1 MLASDIAPPVQVSN
15 VSEKGIQLVDGL
27 LLPSACVFLEG
38 QVFLWDVPSVPSGWA
53 EWSKKHFELF
63 ETVVPRPELLVFG
76 TGPRLHMPPSFVRG
90 HLRELG
96 IGLEVMDTR
105 NACSTYN
112 MLSEEGRRVAAALLP
127 LQPHAWTKDQR

>member
-1 MLASDIAPPVQVSN
+1 
-15 VSEKGIQLVDGL
+15 
-27 LLPSACVFLEG
+27 
-38 QVFLWDVPSVPSGWA
+38 
-53 EWSKKHFELF
+53 
-63 ETVVPRPELLVFG
+63 
-76 TGPRLHMPPSFVRG
+76 MPPSFVRG

-96 IGLEVMDTR
+96 IGLEVMDTVWAIKYILHVFALTVDIQR